1 VAQICLYQTAAAPL
15 NTLHCLLPFYT
26 RSIGSNIT
34 TAEKKYPTKYASAS
48 DTMAACTVVYLIK
61 ASERFYCVM
70 DWGKNGKLFPLKACL
85 ILTGAEW
92 AELFKNEEEAC

>member
-1 VAQICLYQTAAAPL
+1 
-15 NTLHCLLPFYT
+15 
-26 RSIGSNIT
+26 
-34 TAEKKYPTKYASAS
+34 
-48 DTMAACTVVYLIK
+48 MAACTVVYLIK